1 MKRTA
6 KYYKDNPEARKVKAK
21 YQKKFNKSKKEL
33 ENRREL
39 GRIRYKAK
47 KNGKKIEGKD
57 FDHSTGKFEKSSINR
72 GRKEKSRLKGSKRKK
87 K

>member
-1 MKRTA
+1 MGRSTNFYRNSSKG
-6 KYYKDNPEARKVKAK
+6 RKVKAK
-21 YQKKFNKSKKEL
+21 YQKKYNATEEEK

-47 KNGKKIEGKD
+47 KAGKKIDGKD
-57 FDHSTGKFEKSSINR
+57 FDHSTGKFEKASVNR

-87 K
+87 